1 MSCTSFLLYCMVVA
15 KKNKRALSDFC
26 RDFIISKYID
36 SKLNAISFNK
46 LMSLYLL
53 PLVFYVKVWL
63 VTSCVGSADIDSDG
77 EFEGGLVEDII
88 IGVFVALFIVVL
100 PTKGISELLSAVGEF
115 EIEGEIENAV
125 SIIRAEPLLSVDGK
139 TLADGKIVTG
149 EG

>member
-1 MSCTSFLLYCMVVA
+1 MLL
-15 KKNKRALSDFC
+15 ALTNWC
-26 RDFIISKYID
+26 
-36 SKLNAISFNK
+36 
-46 LMSLYLL
+46 LYLVL
-53 PLVFYVKVWL
+53 AVVFYVKVWL

-88 IGVFVALFIVVL
+88 GAFVALFIVVL

-149 EG
+149 EGWNDGMLVVATVLFFSFDGDILVVGWEEGE